1 MEEAVEII
9 RSTNPDVM
17 VQHIQCERR
26 HLFNALFELLN
37 IPYIGS
43 DAHVSANIVD
53 KGNRYKEFIH
63 LLQNLLKDRINTY
76 PYKRRHHTSYTPT
89 SRSSCSYWTGDD
101 KI

>member
-9 RSTNPDVM
+9 RSLNPDVM

-26 HLFNALFELLN
+26 HLYNAIFELLN

-53 KGNRYKEFIH
+53 KGNGG
-63 LLQNLLKDRINTY
+63 
-76 PYKRRHHTSYTPT
+76 
-89 SRSSCSYWTGDD
+89 SSSEVA
-101 KI
+101 KK